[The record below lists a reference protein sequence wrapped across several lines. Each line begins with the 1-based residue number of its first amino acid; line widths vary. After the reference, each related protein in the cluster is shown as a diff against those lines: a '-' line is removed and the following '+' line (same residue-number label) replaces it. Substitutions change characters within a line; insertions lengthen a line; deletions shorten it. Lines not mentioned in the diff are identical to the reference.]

1 MREVGPPVTLS
12 WRALCFLTM
21 AEFNSQR
28 PAKFPYADDDLSD
41 IVDELCMGLP
51 PEPES
56 EWWKQAKAV
65 LIPTPGYTKS
75 YTEIEAEL
83 IAGGV
88 SVPPGLRRLAADER
102 STLDCPATA
111 GLRWRPPLND

>member
-1 MREVGPPVTLS
+1 
-12 WRALCFLTM
+12 M
-21 AEFNSQR
+21 ADTNNLR
-28 PAKFPYADDDLSD
+28 PAKHPYADDDGYAL
-41 IVDELCMGLP
+41 VDEICKDLP

-56 EWWKQAKAV
+56 EWMKQAIAV

-88 SVPPGLRRLAADER
+88 SIPPGLKRLAADER
-102 STLDCPATA
+102 SVLDCPATA